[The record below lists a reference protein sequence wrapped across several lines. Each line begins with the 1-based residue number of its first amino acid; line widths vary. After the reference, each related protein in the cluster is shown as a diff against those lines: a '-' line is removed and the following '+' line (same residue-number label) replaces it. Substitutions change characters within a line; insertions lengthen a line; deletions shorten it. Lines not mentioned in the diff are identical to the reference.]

1 MTRLSRPDN
10 QMNAM
15 QSYSPQDHA
24 PGDRLQQAWQR
35 GTRVLGKVP
44 AQRWRQ
50 LAALLIVIWLS
61 WSLARLFWLLAPT
74 PEVPAAQLSAAAIST
89 DTDSPSRAAVD
100 IDSLKDLQLFGAAN
114 SEAAPE
120 AAPVAAV
127 TPGIEDEAVDT
138 KLNLVL
144 RGVIASSEESGAR
157 AIIADAKTQAIYS
170 PGDDIEGQQGVKLA
184 KVLPLRVILDNRG
197 QYESLWLYKDDP
209 NAPRTRVNYSN
220 ADLPPSRSWEGD
232 PEEYNT
238 EASDMNSAPRE
249 EVMAD
254 PVTNNN
260 PTLEQMSENLSDV
273 VAFNIHR
280 EGGRIRGYRIRPGRN
295 AEAFESLGLQSGDI
309 VTAVN
314 GTRLDNPG
322 RIMEIYRELGDATS
336 ASLEIERDGEL
347 ITVDVGLN

>member
-1 MTRLSRPDN
+1 MHTYT
-10 QMNAM
+10 Q
-15 QSYSPQDHA
+15 QDHA

-35 GTRVLGKVP
+35 VTRLLAKIP
-44 AQRWRQ
+44 HRRWRQ
-50 LAALLIVIWLS
+50 LAALLIVLWLS

-74 PEVPAAQLSAAAIST
+74 PEVPAARLSAAAIST
-89 DTDSPSRAAVD
+89 DTDGPSRAAVD
-100 IDSLKDLQLFGAAN
+100 IGSLKDLQLFGAAD
-114 SEAAPE
+114 SEAGTD
-120 AAPVAAV
+120 AAPVAAP

-144 RGVIASSEESGAR
+144 RGVIASSDEKSAR
-157 AIIADAKTQAIYS
+157 AIIADARAQAIYS

-209 NAPRTRVNYSN
+209 NAPRPRVNYSN

-232 PEEYNT
+232 PEELN
-238 EASDMNSAPRE
+238 ADAPEMGNATRE
-249 EVMAD
+249 EAMAD
-254 PVTNNN
+254 PVDNAGN
-260 PTLEQMSENLSDV
+260 PTLEQMSDNLSDI

-314 GTRLDNPG
+314 GTSLDNPG